1 MAPIRIL
8 TAVPVCD
15 GHDSAITTINLEL
28 SRHGVEV
35 IYLGYNRPAADV
47 VRAAVQEDVAAV
59 GISSY
64 NGGHVE
70 FFGQV
75 IDMLRRAGEGHIG
88 VFGGGGGTISGDDAV
103 VMRRKGV
110 ERIFFPGEAP
120 SEVVGFV
127 KGRYSKQSTYSGGR
141 GEVALARLLSA
152 VERKRPSPPPSP
164 VRMSSPKSG
173 VPGEGRK
180 AGRRK
185 TGPRVIGITG
195 PGGAGKTT
203 LIDELIF
210 RLLRRSRRGRF
221 AIISHDPTIVGR
233 GAILGDRAAMIYA
246 QDDRV
251 FMRSLATRGKAGGVA
266 AATRA
271 CLAVLRNWSPAF
283 DLIFVET
290 VGIGQEALPFVRHAV
305 DCRVLVMSPDYGA
318 RLQLQKIAML
328 DAADVVVVNKSDLI
342 AAPAAAAEIGQR
354 LEANGRGQRLI
365 SATAKRHGDSG
376 VDLVLEAI
384 L

>member
-75 IDMLRRAGEGHIG
+75 IDMLRRAGAGHIG

-120 SEVVGFV
+120 SEVVSFV
-127 KGRYSKQSTYSGGR
+127 KRRYRKE
-141 GEVALARLLSA
+141 EVAARGSGDTRLARMLSA
-152 VERKRPSPPPSP
+152 VERGRPSPRPSP
-164 VRMSSPKSG
+164 RVL
-173 VPGEGRK
+173 GEGERGK
-180 AGRRK
+180 E
-185 TGPRVIGITG
+185 PRVIGITG

-251 FMRSLATRGKAGGVA
+251 FMRSLATRGRSGGVA

-271 CLAVLRNWSPAF
+271 CLTVLRNWSPAF

-328 DAADVVVVNKSDLI
+328 DAADVVVVNKADLI

-365 SATAKRHGDSG
+365 SATAKRHADSG
-376 VDLVLEAI
+376 VDQLLEAI